1 MGTLLS
7 LWTVAVFV
15 FFIAMLIWVIFIK
28 KKEEMDEAANIPF
41 IDDDVDEIKEGKH
54 NG

>member
-1 MGTLLS
+1 MSTLLS

-15 FFIAMLIWVIFIK
+15 FFIGMLVWVLFIK
-28 KKEEMDEAANIPF
+28 PKEEMDEAANIPF
-41 IDDDVDEIKEGKH
+41 IDDEEIIKEAKN